1 MPKPLDPDVEKRVL
15 DAAKKLLRR
24 GDKNLSIRALAKAAR
39 TNTPG
44 IYRRFRS
51 RNDILRAILVSLQQE
66 LYQSLSKAESI
77 EAATERYID
86 FALHHHEEYEAWF
99 ARRNKLLRSS
109 RFERLSSS
117 EEARPS
123 FYWVQ
128 KNLAERLGGSPE
140 EHAELTLMIWSLFH
154 GAAAL
159 LIGKVVPQELEEGVR
174 SACRRTV
181 GVLIANALLIKGQ

>member
-1 MPKPLDPDVEKRVL
+1 MPKPLDPEVEKRLL
-15 DAAKKLLRR
+15 DAARKLLRR

-51 RNDILRAILVSLQQE
+51 RNDILRAILLRFQQE
-66 LYQSLSKAESI
+66 LYQSISVAESL

-86 FALHHHEEYEAWF
+86 FALHHREEYELWF
-99 ARRNKLLRSS
+99 AHRNTLLRAS
-109 RFERLSSS
+109 RRGPLSTSK
-117 EEARPS
+117 ETRPS
-123 FYWVQ
+123 FYWGQ

-140 EHAELTLMIWSLFH
+140 EHAQLMLMIWSLFH
-154 GAAAL
+154 GTAAL
-159 LIGKVVPQELEEGVR
+159 LIGKVVPPELEEGVR

-181 GVLIANALLIKGQ
+181 GVLIANASLIEGQ